1 MRWQGRR
8 ESSNVEDARGM
19 GMPGGG
25 PVMLSGTGIVIL
37 LLVSLL
43 THTNPLKLLDQ
54 IQQQGGA
61 GTQATDSGQPYQ
73 ESPHEKELREF
84 AQTVLADTEDF
95 WAEQFKQIG
104 RTYTPPTM
112 KLFTGQIDS
121 ACGAASAA
129 VGPFYCPGDQKV
141 YLDLSF
147 MDQLSTQLGA
157 NGDFAQAYVV
167 AHEVGHH
174 VQKLLGV
181 SDKVD
186 EMRQHMSEKQYN
198 ALSVRVELQ
207 ADFYAGMLAKY
218 EEQKG
223 FLQPGD
229 IEEALNAASQIG
241 DDKLQ
246 EESQGRVV
254 PDSFTHGTS
263 AQRVRWFKR
272 GYDTGDMKA
281 GDTFNAKTL

>member
-1 MRWQGRR
+1 
-8 ESSNVEDARGM
+8 
-19 GMPGGG
+19 
-25 PVMLSGTGIVIL
+25 MLSGTGIVIL